1 MKKVVIIGSGPA
13 GLTICYLL
21 AKTGQY
27 EVTLIDDNES
37 LGGIHRVTRVDKKY
51 FSEHSPR
58 LYSSTYVNTI
68 QLLKDMKINFYDYFT
83 PYNFNISSFMTNK
96 IKLKHFYSPFLKFL
110 ITGNCSDV
118 TMEEFIKTKKISNEE
133 KENIDR
139 ICRLTDGAGISKYS
153 LKKFMALINEQYFH
167 QLYQPSKTTDTGL
180 FKEIYNKLKQLNVNM
195 QLNKRVV
202 AINSD
207 NSILLNDNSIIGANK
222 IIFAIPPIALRNI
235 LKESKNFKDVFGPFE
250 KINDFAEKTEYSDV
264 ISITFHWKNKL
275 DLPKRNG
282 FPLSKWG
289 LAYVVTSDYSKNVE
303 EGYKTVISTA
313 LTITDEIKDVS
324 KDFIIKEAF
333 LQLKESYPNIP
344 NYDNALI
351 NPKVYYNK
359 AEGIW
364 EDIDSG
370 FVQVNKTDVLPF
382 GGSVFYNL
390 GTHNGFS
397 KYSFTSM
404 ESAVSNAL
412 KLSSILLNKK
422 IKIKQALTIRKTV
435 WIIIICVLILVTFIL
450 MMNKM
455 KRQPI

>member
-1 MKKVVIIGSGPA
+1 MKYVIVGSGPC
-13 GLTICYLL
+13 GLAICFLL
-21 AKTGQY
+21 AKTGQHDII
-27 EVTLIDDNES
+27 LIDDNET
-37 LGGIHRVTRVDKKY
+37 LGGIHRVTRVDNKY

-68 QLLKDMKINFYDYFT
+68 KLLKDMGINFNDYFT

-96 IKLKHFYSPFLKFL
+96 IQLRHFLIPFLKFL
-110 ITGNCSDV
+110 ITGNCSDI
-118 TMEEFIKTKKISNEE
+118 TMEKFIKDKNIGNEE

-153 LKKFMALINEQYFH
+153 LKKFIALINEQYFH

-180 FKEIYNKLKQLNVNM
+180 FKEIRDKLQQLNVNM

-207 NSILLNDNSIIGANK
+207 NSILLNDKSTISADK
-222 IIFAIPPIALRNI
+222 IIFSIAPIALRNI
-235 LKESKNFKDVFGPFE
+235 LKESKNFKDVFGPFD
-250 KINDFAEKTEYSDV
+250 KINDFAEKTEYADY
-264 ISITFHWKNKL
+264 IGITYHWKNKL

-282 FPLSKWG
+282 FPISKWG
-289 LAYVVTSDYSKNVE
+289 LGYVVTSDYAKNVE

-313 LTITDEIKDVS
+313 LTITNEIKDVT
-324 KDFIIKEAF
+324 KDVIIKEAF
-333 LQLKESYPNIP
+333 LQLKESYPDIP
-344 NYDNALI
+344 EYDYAVM

-359 AEGIW
+359 TEGIW

-370 FVQVNKTDVLPF
+370 FVQVNKSDVLPF
-382 GGSVFYNL
+382 GDKVFYTL
-390 GTHNGFS
+390 GTHNGYS

-412 KLSSILLNKK
+412 KLGSILLNKK

-435 WIIIICVLILVTFIL
+435 WMIITFLLVILIMYIVLYNLY
-450 MMNKM
+450 K
-455 KRQPI
+455 